1 MSVDGTFRAGTLPL
15 AAFCAAFATGVFAA
29 ETPAVYETP
38 QDALEA
44 MVSALESKDRE
55 ALLNVFGTSAEDLLY
70 SGNPERDALIREI
83 VMDAYR
89 EGYRFAPR
97 DEGGV
102 ELILGA
108 DDWPFP
114 VPIAELGD
122 GWAFDVEAGRDEV
135 LFRRIGLN
143 ELEAIEL
150 IAAYVDIQ
158 AEYRLVD
165 HDGDGVMEFAASI
178 LSSDED
184 ARDGLVWAAPDSPLG
199 ERIALASLDGY
210 SEGGTDYE
218 AEPFG
223 GYYYRILDAQG
234 PAAPGGEM
242 DYVIGGNMVAG
253 HALLAVP
260 ADYGS
265 SGIHSFM
272 VSENGVILQADLG
285 EESLDIGFETRRYD
299 PGDDWVPVD

>member
-1 MSVDGTFRAGTLPL
+1 MDGTFRAGALPL
-15 AAFCAAFATGVFAA
+15 MFCFSLATSTFAA
-29 ETPAVYETP
+29 ETPAVYDTP
-38 QDALEA
+38 QDVLSA
-44 MVSALESKDRE
+44 MVSALEAKDRD
-55 ALLNVFGTSAEDLLY
+55 ALLGVFGTSAEDLLY
-70 SGNPERDALIREI
+70 SGNAERDAVNREI
-83 VMDAYR
+83 VLGAYL
-89 EGYRFAPR
+89 EGYRFVPR

-114 VPIAELGD
+114 VPIAEAGD

-143 ELEAIEL
+143 EIEAMEL
-150 IAAYVDIQ
+150 MAAYVDIQ

-178 LSSDED
+178 LSSDEE
-184 ARDGLVWAAPDSPLG
+184 AEDGLVWAAPDSPLG

-210 SEGGTDYE
+210 SEDGTDYE

-223 GYYYRILDAQG
+223 GYFYRILTAQG

-272 VSENGVILQADLG
+272 VSENGVILEADLG
-285 EESLDIGFETRRYD
+285 EESLETGYAITRYD
-299 PGDDWVPVD
+299 PDERWTPAN